1 MDAISTH
8 ALKQALIATASLAA
22 VIAVPACSRTAEPAP
37 TTVTTSVGSPA
48 ATPTSAPAT
57 ASTTSDAPGPPPPAT
72 VGQAADCG
80 TNPETAPVPTAEPYA
95 SVPEADQ
102 VAVQVGGIASGA
114 VTPSEPTEIDV
125 TVCNDSPVAYP
136 HVGLVVALEHC
147 SCATNPLQIP
157 SGTVEYLDAAT
168 GNWIALQHPVQ
179 GGGMDYLGQFTNVQD
194 LPKGRSFTIRYRI
207 VLDGSMT
214 DGDGGVT
221 ASVVTAEGPLNQIGT
236 ARLPFAVVS
245 G

>member
-1 MDAISTH
+1 VDSISARSRTL
-8 ALKQALIATASLAA
+8 AVITAATLAA
-22 VIAVPACSRTAEPAP
+22 VICVPACSTTTEPAGTTSAGSPAP
-37 TTVTTSVGSPA
+37 TA
-48 ATPTSAPAT
+48 TSAPAT
-57 ASTTSDAPGPPPPAT
+57 ATTTAEPPGPPPPAT
-72 VGQAADCG
+72 VEQAADCG
-80 TNPETAPVPTAEPYA
+80 TNPETEPVPTAEPYA
-95 SVPEADQ
+95 PVSEADQ
-102 VAVQVGGIASGA
+102 VTVQVTGIASGA

-147 SCATNPLQIP
+147 SCADNPLQIP
-157 SGTVEYLDAAT
+157 SGTVEYLDAGT
-168 GNWIALQHPVQ
+168 GTWVALPHPVE
-179 GGGMDYLGQFTNVQD
+179 GGGMDYLGQFTNAQD
-194 LPKGRSFTIRYRI
+194 LPKGTSFTIRYRI
-207 VLDGSMT
+207 VLDASMT